1 MRRLLESS
9 EGDTPELS
17 SVVPTRQA
25 NRTGR
30 HSVIRCLV
38 TFTKETIVNVKQMAD
53 EIAAIS
59 NEMVQD
65 AEKQM
70 TGNKSAGRRVRTAS
84 SKLRKIC
91 KEIRKLSLDMD

>member
-38 TFTKETIVNVKQMAD
+38 FFFKGETMNVKQLAD
-53 EIAAIS
+53 KIASIS
-59 NEMVQD
+59 HDMVQD

-84 SKLRKIC
+84 SELRKLC
-91 KEIRKLSLDMD
+91 KELRKVSLDMD